1 MATATVTD
9 TEKRT
14 TQDRT
19 DGRTAAGGEQESG
32 EMRSD
37 RPHAVY
43 RKVIKRI
50 LDTVLSFAGII
61 LLIIPMAVIALLVR
75 IKLGSPVI
83 FGQERPGK
91 DRKLFRMYK
100 FRSMTD
106 ERGPDGE
113 LLPDADR
120 LTPFGK
126 KLRALSLDELPEL
139 FNVLK
144 GDMSL
149 VGPRPFL
156 KKYLPLYNEEQNRRH
171 EVRPG
176 MTGLAQ
182 TKGRN
187 LVDWQERFRYD
198 VYYVDH
204 LSFMLDLKIVFKT
217 LSTVLKREGIHSGTS
232 ETMEEFT
239 GNKEGGNP
247 E

>member
-1 MATATVTD
+1 M
-9 TEKRT
+9 RP
-14 TQDRT
+14 
-19 DGRTAAGGEQESG
+19 EQT
-32 EMRSD
+32 
-37 RPHAVY
+37 HVVY

-50 LDTVLSFAGII
+50 LDFVLSLLGIII
-61 LLIIPMAVIALLVR
+61 LLIPMAVIALLVR

-120 LTPFGK
+120 LTPFGR

-182 TKGRN
+182 VNGRN
-187 LVDWQERFRYD
+187 LVGWQERFKYD
-198 VYYVDH
+198 VFYVDNV
-204 LSFMLDLKIVFKT
+204 SFLLDLKIIFKT
-217 LSTVLKREGIHSGTS
+217 FSIVVTKKGITPEESD
-232 ETMEEFT
+232 TMEAFK
-239 GNKEGGNP
+239 GNEIDK
-247 E
+247 

>member
-1 MATATVTD
+1 MI
-9 TEKRT
+9 
-14 TQDRT
+14 
-19 DGRTAAGGEQESG
+19 
-32 EMRSD
+32 
-37 RPHAVY
+37 Y

-50 LDTVLSFAGII
+50 LDFVLSLLGII
-61 LLIIPMAVIALLVR
+61 ILFVPMAVIALLVR

-91 DRKLFRMYK
+91 DRKLFKMYK

-106 ERGPDGE
+106 TRGPDGE

-120 LTPFGK
+120 LTPFGR

-198 VYYVDH
+198 VYYVGH

>member
-1 MATATVTD
+1 
-9 TEKRT
+9 
-14 TQDRT
+14 
-19 DGRTAAGGEQESG
+19 
-32 EMRSD
+32 MRSE
-37 RPHAVY
+37 RTHVIY

-50 LDTVLSFAGII
+50 LDFVLSLLGII
-61 LLIIPMAVIALLVR
+61 ILFVPMAVIALLVR

-106 ERGPDGE
+106 ARGPDGE

-120 LTPFGK
+120 LTPFGR

-156 KKYLPLYNEEQNRRH
+156 KKYLPLYSEEQNRRH

-182 TKGRN
+182 VKGRN

-204 LSFMLDLKIVFKT
+204 LSFMLDLKIILGTV
-217 LSTVLKREGIHSGTS
+217 STVLKREGIHSGTS

>member
-1 MATATVTD
+1 
-9 TEKRT
+9 
-14 TQDRT
+14 
-19 DGRTAAGGEQESG
+19 
-32 EMRSD
+32 MRSD

-61 LLIIPMAVIALLVR
+61 LLIIPMAVIALFVR

-204 LSFMLDLKIVFKT
+204 LSFMLDLKIFFKT

>member
-1 MATATVTD
+1 M
-9 TEKRT
+9 RP
-14 TQDRT
+14 
-19 DGRTAAGGEQESG
+19 EQT
-32 EMRSD
+32 
-37 RPHAVY
+37 HVVY

-50 LDTVLSFAGII
+50 LDFALSLLGIII
-61 LLIIPMAVIALLVR
+61 LLIPMAVIALLVR

-91 DRKLFRMYK
+91 DRILFRMYK

-139 FNVLK
+139 FNVLR

-182 TKGRN
+182 VNGRN
-187 LVDWQERFRYD
+187 LVGWQERFKYD
-198 VYYVDH
+198 VFYVDNV
-204 LSFMLDLKIVFKT
+204 SFFLDLKIIFKT
-217 LSTVLKREGIHSGTS
+217 VSIVVTKKGITPEESD
-232 ETMEEFT
+232 TMEAFK
-239 GNKEGGNP
+239 GNEIDK
-247 E
+247 

>member
-1 MATATVTD
+1 M
-9 TEKRT
+9 RL
-14 TQDRT
+14 
-19 DGRTAAGGEQESG
+19 EQT
-32 EMRSD
+32 
-37 RPHAVY
+37 HVVY

-50 LDTVLSFAGII
+50 LDFVLSLLGIII
-61 LLIIPMAVIALLVR
+61 LLIPMAVIALLVR

-139 FNVLK
+139 FNVLR

>member
-1 MATATVTD
+1 
-9 TEKRT
+9 
-14 TQDRT
+14 
-19 DGRTAAGGEQESG
+19 
-32 EMRSD
+32 MRSE
-37 RPHAVY
+37 RPHVLY

-50 LDTVLSFAGII
+50 LDFVLSLSGI
-61 LLIIPMAVIALLVR
+61 LLLLLPMAVIALLVR
-75 IKLGSPVI
+75 IKLGTPVI

-91 DRKLFRMYK
+91 DRRIFRMYK

-204 LSFMLDLKIVFKT
+204 VSFMLDFRIVLKTIA
-217 LSTVLKREGIHSGTS
+217 TVMKREGIHSGTS

-239 GNKEGGNP
+239 GNKEGG
-247 E
+247 ESE

>member
-1 MATATVTD
+1 
-9 TEKRT
+9 
-14 TQDRT
+14 
-19 DGRTAAGGEQESG
+19 
-32 EMRSD
+32 MRSD

>member
-1 MATATVTD
+1 MLA
-9 TEKRT
+9 
-14 TQDRT
+14 
-19 DGRTAAGGEQESG
+19 G

-37 RPHAVY
+37 RQHTVY

-50 LDTVLSFAGII
+50 LDFVLSLLGIII
-61 LLIIPMAVIALLVR
+61 LLIPMAVIALLVR

-204 LSFMLDLKIVFKT
+204 LSFVLDLKIFFKT

>member
-1 MATATVTD
+1 
-9 TEKRT
+9 
-14 TQDRT
+14 
-19 DGRTAAGGEQESG
+19 
-32 EMRSD
+32 MRSE
-37 RPHAVY
+37 RPHVLY

-50 LDTVLSFAGII
+50 LDFVLSLSGI
-61 LLIIPMAVIALLVR
+61 LLLLLPMAVIALLVR
-75 IKLGSPVI
+75 IKLGTPVI

-91 DRKLFRMYK
+91 DRRIFRMYK

-113 LLPDADR
+113 LLPDAYR

-204 LSFMLDLKIVFKT
+204 VSFMLDFRIVLKTIA
-217 LSTVLKREGIHSGTS
+217 TVMKREGIHSGTS

-239 GNKEGGNP
+239 GNKEGG
-247 E
+247 ESE

>member
-1 MATATVTD
+1 MLA
-9 TEKRT
+9 
-14 TQDRT
+14 
-19 DGRTAAGGEQESG
+19 G

-37 RPHAVY
+37 RQHTVY
-43 RKVIKRI
+43 RIVIKRI
-50 LDTVLSFAGII
+50 LDFVLSLLGIII
-61 LLIIPMAVIALLVR
+61 LLIPMAVIALFVR

-156 KKYLPLYNEEQNRRH
+156 KKYLPLYSEEQNRRH

-204 LSFMLDLKIVFKT
+204 LSFMLDLKIFFKT

>member
-1 MATATVTD
+1 M
-9 TEKRT
+9 RP
-14 TQDRT
+14 
-19 DGRTAAGGEQESG
+19 EQT
-32 EMRSD
+32 
-37 RPHAVY
+37 HVVY

-50 LDTVLSFAGII
+50 LDFVLSLLGIII
-61 LLIIPMAVIALLVR
+61 LLIPMAVIALLVR

-106 ERGPDGE
+106 ERGSDGE

>member
-1 MATATVTD
+1 MLA
-9 TEKRT
+9 
-14 TQDRT
+14 
-19 DGRTAAGGEQESG
+19 G

-37 RPHAVY
+37 RQHTVY

-50 LDTVLSFAGII
+50 LDFVLSLLGIII
-61 LLIIPMAVIALLVR
+61 LLIPMAVIALLVR

-204 LSFMLDLKIVFKT
+204 LSFKLDLKIVFKT
-217 LSTVLKREGIHSGTS
+217 LSTVLRREGIHSGTS

>member
-1 MATATVTD
+1 MTGKSAMQ
-9 TEKRT
+9 KR
-14 TQDRT
+14 
-19 DGRTAAGGEQESG
+19 
-32 EMRSD
+32 MRSEM
-37 RPHAVY
+37 PHMIY

-50 LDTVLSFAGII
+50 LDFVLSLTGI
-61 LLIIPMAVIALLVR
+61 LLLLIPMAVIALLVR

-91 DRKLFRMYK
+91 DRKIFRMYK

-106 ERGPDGE
+106 TRGADGE

-120 LTPFGK
+120 LTPFGR

-156 KKYLPLYNEEQNRRH
+156 KKYLPLYSEEQNRRH

-182 TKGRN
+182 SKGRN

-204 LSFMLDLKIVFKT
+204 LSFMLDLKIILGTV
-217 LSTVLKREGIHSGTS
+217 STVLKREGIHSGTS

-239 GNKEGGNP
+239 GNREGEKP

>member
-1 MATATVTD
+1 MLA
-9 TEKRT
+9 
-14 TQDRT
+14 
-19 DGRTAAGGEQESG
+19 G

-37 RPHAVY
+37 RQHTVY

-156 KKYLPLYNEEQNRRH
+156 KKYLPLYSEEQNRRH

-176 MTGLAQ
+176 ITGLAQ

-204 LSFMLDLKIVFKT
+204 LSFELDLKIILMTV
-217 LSTVLKREGIHSGTS
+217 STVLKREGIHSGTS

-239 GNKEGGNP
+239 GNKDGGNP

>member
-1 MATATVTD
+1 M
-9 TEKRT
+9 RP
-14 TQDRT
+14 
-19 DGRTAAGGEQESG
+19 EQT
-32 EMRSD
+32 
-37 RPHAVY
+37 HVVY

-50 LDTVLSFAGII
+50 LDFVLSLLGIII
-61 LLIIPMAVIALLVR
+61 LLIPMAVIALLVR

-106 ERGPDGE
+106 ERGSDGE

-182 TKGRN
+182 VNGRN
-187 LVDWQERFRYD
+187 LVGWQDRFKYD
-198 VYYVDH
+198 VFYVDNV
-204 LSFMLDLKIVFKT
+204 SFLLDLKIIFKT
-217 LSTVLKREGIHSGTS
+217 VSIVVTKKGITPEESD
-232 ETMEEFT
+232 TMEAFK
-239 GNKEGGNP
+239 GNEIDK
-247 E
+247 